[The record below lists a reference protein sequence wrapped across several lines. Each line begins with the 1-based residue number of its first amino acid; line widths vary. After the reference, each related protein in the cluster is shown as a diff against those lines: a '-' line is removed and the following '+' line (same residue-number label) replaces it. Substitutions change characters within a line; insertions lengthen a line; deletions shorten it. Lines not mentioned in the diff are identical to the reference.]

1 MDPKIYRPV
10 ILHHFKEGKKPI
22 EIHRLLV
29 QTHGPEVPSSE
40 TVRYWVRKFK
50 CGDESLADASRSGH
64 PISAIDECLIE
75 EIRRAI
81 GNNRKIVI
89 RTLAQATN
97 SSYGTVHK
105 IIHEYLGL
113 EKKFAKWIPYNL
125 NESQLEKRVKI
136 CLEFLREFSR
146 NFQYKRESSHR
157 MKLGS
162 ILRRQRAQI
171 LPASGLIL
179 PVQRQQESAYRLE
192 VKKLCSRFGGMS
204 GA

>member
-1 MDPKIYRPV
+1 M
-10 ILHHFKEGKKPI
+10 
-22 EIHRLLV
+22 
-29 QTHGPEVPSSE
+29 PSTA

-50 CGDESLADASRSGH
+50 CGDESLAGAPRSEH

-81 GNNRKIVI
+81 VNNRKIGI

-136 CLEFLREFSR
+136 CREFLREFSR
-146 NFQYKRESSHR
+146 DFHNIKERIITSDETWVYFET
-157 MKLGS
+157 
-162 ILRRQRAQI
+162 
-171 LPASGLIL
+171 P
-179 PVQRQQESAYRLE
+179 ESANTSREWVDTSGPAPTRERL
-192 VKKLCSRFGGMS
+192 SP
-204 GA
+204 